1 MNEHS
6 TLHSQARPAA
16 PLAVPV
22 AQPVATPP
30 ALGQPPPEASPPAD
44 VQSVRVYQHSSLLY
58 WWPVWVA
65 GYACAAVT
73 YWWGQ
78 PHLIGA
84 DREWYY
90 PSSNPGVIF
99 LLTLFLVILITNTT
113 VRGLASG
120 LMIMGAIL
128 ATLLVTYFDWWDPIL
143 TWFGDLNIH
152 LNLGAYFW
160 FSTLLFL
167 AWALSTFVVDRLR
180 YWQVT
185 PGQISHEFVFGAGSK
200 SYDTR
205 GMVIEKRRSD
215 LFQNWL
221 LGLGSGNLVIRT
233 SGASQEEIEVPNV
246 SFVGWKLDAVQRLV
260 ALDSAVVARS

>member
-1 MNEHS
+1 MNDHA
-6 TLHSQARPAA
+6 SQQSAAHAA
-16 PLAVPV
+16 PLRPAPV
-22 AQPVATPP
+22 AQPVA
-30 ALGQPPPEASPPAD
+30 AQPVAVLPPETPLPAPP
-44 VQSVRVYQHSSLLY
+44 QSVRIYHHSPLVY
-58 WWPVWVA
+58 WWPLWVV
-65 GYACAAVT
+65 GYACAALT

-99 LLTLFLVILITNTT
+99 FLTLFLVILITNTT

-120 LMIMGAIL
+120 LVVMGGIL
-128 ATLLVTYFDWWDPIL
+128 TTLLLTYFDWWDPIL
-143 TWFGDLNIH
+143 NWFGDLNIH

-167 AWALSTFVVDRLR
+167 AWALSTFVVDRLS

-185 PGQISHEFVFGAGSK
+185 PGQISHEFVLGAGSK

-221 LGLGSGNLVIRT
+221 LGLGSGNLVIRI

-246 SFVGWKLDAVQRLV
+246 LFVGWKLDAVQRLA
-260 ALDSAVVARS
+260 ALDSAVVA